1 LRTVSLYL
9 AVGVSLNNLESWQ
22 LQGRAG
28 HAGLEVNCRS
38 QSREGP
44 MQKVLPG
51 GRPKIGVGVKLE
63 RAGSTLKASAPHL
76 HNLSCPNL
84 ARHF

>member
-1 LRTVSLYL
+1 
-9 AVGVSLNNLESWQ
+9 
-22 LQGRAG
+22 
-28 HAGLEVNCRS
+28 
-38 QSREGP
+38 